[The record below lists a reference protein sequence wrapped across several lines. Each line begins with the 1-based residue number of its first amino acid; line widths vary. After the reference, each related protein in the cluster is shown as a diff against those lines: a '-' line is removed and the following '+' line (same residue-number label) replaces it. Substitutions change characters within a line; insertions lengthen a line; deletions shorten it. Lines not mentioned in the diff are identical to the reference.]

1 MATRH
6 HNAGHYQTVTA
17 PHLPDNP
24 TFEAFVPNPL
34 PPPEIDLRDDDHLV
48 LDANIQAVIDLAQ
61 SSPDGGYAA
70 ARLAAAHEASA
81 SSSIENVDAPTYSI
95 LMAGLTRGTLPDDH
109 RRGLNNL
116 QAIEHLID
124 SPINTESLHQAH
136 SLLFRN
142 DAAYHGQPGQI
153 RDTQI
158 FIVTGT
164 GRIIRT
170 MTPQHLVEPMME
182 DFQNWFHSPEYEGAS
197 LFAKLALSH
206 YQFEAVHP
214 YPDGN
219 GRIGRA
225 ITAAIA
231 AQHAPNGV
239 HLPFSHSILI
249 DADRRDYYHGLSTL
263 QETGDW
269 QPYMAFMYSAILNDA
284 LRNHYVLTKLNELRE
299 RSERNLPDD
308 VLVQTALE
316 CVLQNPI
323 ITVSR
328 LADITGAT
336 RANASRA
343 LAELEKKRI
352 IQRHPEHPNPI
363 VWECAE
369 VMNISSIRR
378 PNTLEPPIR
387 YAGIGGV

>member
-17 PHLPDNP
+17 SHLPDNP

-34 PPPEIDLRDDDHLV
+34 PPPEIDLQDPDHLA
-48 LDANIQAVIDLAQ
+48 LDANVQAVIDLAQ

-70 ARLAAAHEASA
+70 AQLAATHEASA
-81 SSSIENVDAPTYSI
+81 SSSIENVGAPTYSI
-95 LMAGLTRGTLPDDH
+95 LIAGLTRGTLPDDH

-116 QAIEHLID
+116 RAIEHLID

-136 SLLFRN
+136 SLLFH
-142 DAAYHGQPGQI
+142 DDPAYHGQPGQI

-158 FIVTGT
+158 FIVAAT

-170 MTPQHLVEPMME
+170 MTPQHLVAPMLD
-182 DFQNWFHSPEYEGAS
+182 DFQDWLHSPQYENAS

-206 YQFEAVHP
+206 YQFEAIHP

-231 AQHAPNGV
+231 AQHAPTGV
-239 HLPFSHSILI
+239 HLPFSHSMFI
-249 DADRRDYYHGLSTL
+249 DSDRRDYYHGLATL

-269 QPYMAFMYSAILNDA
+269 QPYMAFMYTAILNDA

-299 RSERNLPDD
+299 RTAPNLPDD
-308 VLVQTALE
+308 QLVHAALE
-316 CVLQNPI
+316 CVLQNPL

-328 LADITGAT
+328 LADATGAS
-336 RANASRA
+336 RAGASRA
-343 LAELEKKRI
+343 LAALEKTRI
-352 IQRHPEHPNPI
+352 IQRHPEHSNPA

-369 VMNISSIRR
+369 VMHISSIRR
-378 PNTLEPPIR
+378 PQALEPPTR
-387 YAGIGGV
+387 YTGIGAV